1 MFGELVKRKS
11 VMRNEASNKYRASRF
26 THYARQ
32 KGQAVLL
39 ATLIMFVVAAVG
51 AGFILFVQ
59 SSMNL
64 SQRARQEEE
73 AFLLARAGLC
83 LPIDS

>member
-26 THYARQ
+26 THHARQ

-51 AGFILFVQ
+51 AG
-59 SSMNL
+59 L
-64 SQRARQEEE
+64 S
-73 AFLLARAGLC
+73 C
-83 LPIDS
+83 SCKVP